1 MIEIKIQNYPENI
14 TKINDIPDK
23 SNMLIYLE
31 DGVVPAIFNNF
42 SDNILSFYGLDS
54 NFEDRHLFTIPVE
67 DVLLITYFIE
77 EN

>member
-14 TKINDIPDK
+14 PKIKDIPEK

-31 DGVVPAIFNNF
+31 EGVVPAIFNNF

-54 NFEDRHLFTIPVE
+54 NFSDRHLFTIPV
-67 DVLLITYFIE
+67 DDILLITYF
-77 EN
+77 